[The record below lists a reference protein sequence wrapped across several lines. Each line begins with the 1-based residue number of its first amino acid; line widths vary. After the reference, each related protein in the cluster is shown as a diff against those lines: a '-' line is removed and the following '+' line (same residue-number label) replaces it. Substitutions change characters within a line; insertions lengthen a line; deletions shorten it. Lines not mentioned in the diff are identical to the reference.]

1 MDEVVSDLQRVKTLN
16 SQAQISKQAIEDYSW
31 RAYILAYSGKEEHK
45 AFMSSL
51 VGMQGDRLDVNIEQ
65 ALGEFDLFSKWAP
78 IIGKGI
84 GETRYDSL
92 DTVRLENG
100 LNSGDDELTKRMLR
114 IRDKYY
120 PNTRIDSIH
129 DDLAAHS
136 DSVPTKNELEAFAKY
151 NSGKISAKELAA
163 ITKWS
168 GLYKHPQFD
177 KIYDQVKADISN
189 PKVKNNIKLKKSLR
203 WRLMILGYTGRLKYL
218 GLIEDVRDIE
228 GFDSSTKKYIKKSF
242 KESAQFRLWN
252 PIISREINDSDKDDI
267 AEKRIINMLTSDEPK
282 LHRAAAVIA
291 SREHIYTQGVAK
303 QMNDYVQQ
311 NFANSEVRTDTLLY
325 CIDVIEKSEYKD
337 AMQTMKLVSLSASSA
352 KLSSAARRA
361 YNKLKRI

>member
-1 MDEVVSDLQRVKTLN
+1 MVTSFKQITCSLAILLVLTLHPHF
-16 SQAQISKQAIEDYSW
+16 STFLPKF
-31 RAYILAYSGKEEHK
+31 R
-45 AFMSSL
+45 
-51 VGMQGDRLDVNIEQ
+51 
-65 ALGEFDLFSKWAP
+65 DLFFTSY
-78 IIGKGI
+78 ITEYGI
-84 GETRYDSL
+84 
-92 DTVRLENG
+92 
-100 LNSGDDELTKRMLR
+100 
-114 IRDKYY
+114 
-120 PNTRIDSIH
+120 
-129 DDLAAHS
+129 
-136 DSVPTKNELEAFAKY
+136 
-151 NSGKISAKELAA
+151 
-163 ITKWS
+163 W
-168 GLYKHPQFD
+168 
-177 KIYDQVKADISN
+177 
-189 PKVKNNIKLKKSLR
+189 
-203 WRLMILGYTGRLKYL
+203 KYL
-218 GLIEDVRDIE
+218 IQ
-228 GFDSSTKKYIKKSF
+228 KYIKKSF